1 MDRPPF
7 LFGIPVIACSGA
19 APRKNLRYNPH
30 NCCILSNSREAKMG
44 IPDNIYGGTPV
55 RTKQNWML
63 AVVALASSALASA
76 GPIIY
81 NVNLTIGS
89 GSATGTITTD
99 GNIGA
104 LSQSDVTAFSLTISD
119 GTSSLGPY
127 DATSGYVAFAGAA
140 DLLATPTTLSFNFSD
155 PSTAD
160 AVLFRIN
167 NFPNSG
173 TGEVCFTGAAN
184 CAGVENV
191 ELICIIGSNCNTG
204 ILPVATVSETG
215 TQVIATASSSSVP
228 EPSSL
233 MLLSLGCAA
242 LLIPRNRP
250 ALARLRGGLSRRS

>member
-1 MDRPPF
+1 MTIGR
-7 LFGIPVIACSGA
+7 
-19 APRKNLRYNPH
+19 
-30 NCCILSNSREAKMG
+30 LSVFVAFALAFS
-44 IPDNIYGGTPV
+44 T
-55 RTKQNWML
+55 L
-63 AVVALASSALASA
+63 AV
-76 GPIIY
+76 GNPIIY

-119 GTSSLGPY
+119 GTNSLGPY
-127 DATSGYVAFAGAA
+127 NATSGYVAFAGSA

-155 PSTAD
+155 PSTTD

-167 NFPNSG
+167 GFPDSG
-173 TGEVCFTGAAN
+173 TGEVCFTGAAD

-191 ELICIIGSNCNTG
+191 ELICVIGSNCNSG
-204 ILPVATVSETG
+204 ILPVATASESG
-215 TQVIATASSSSVP
+215 AQVIATASSSSVP

-242 LLIPRNRP
+242 LLVQRNRA
-250 ALARLRGGLSRRS
+250 ALARLRGAFGRCRWHVRVADL

>member
-1 MDRPPF
+1 
-7 LFGIPVIACSGA
+7 
-19 APRKNLRYNPH
+19 
-30 NCCILSNSREAKMG
+30 
-44 IPDNIYGGTPV
+44 V
-55 RTKQNWML
+55 RTKENWML
-63 AVVALASSALASA
+63 AIVALAFSALAAA
-76 GPIIY
+76 GPITY

-99 GNIGA
+99 GNLGA

-127 DATSGYVAFAGAA
+127 NATTGYVAFAGSA
-140 DLLATPTTLSFNFSD
+140 DLLATTTTLSFNFSD
-155 PSTAD
+155 PSTSD

-167 NFPNSG
+167 NFPNTG

-191 ELICIIGSNCNTG
+191 ELICIIGTNCNSG
-204 ILPVATVSETG
+204 ILPVATVSESG
-215 TQVIATASSSSVP
+215 TQVVATAASSSSSAP

-242 LLIPRNRP
+242 LLIPRNRT
-250 ALARLRGGLSRRS
+250 ALARLRGGLSRRF